1 MDTLSEPQLRALLLQ
16 FRQGDEPAFNQL
28 YSTYAKVLYRKI
40 NSIVKDDDVAEEL
53 LQDLFLKIWDKRRLI
68 NIDHSFVAFLYT
80 VAQNLVYDYL
90 RKVSRDKRL
99 QATLLINAV
108 DYYMQTEEA
117 LIGKETAAIIQQA
130 IDKLSESRKKVFI
143 LCKMEGKTYQQA
155 ADELGISIATVNSH
169 MVKSISFIKEYLH
182 KNPEI
187 GLLLIFGVIL
197 C

>member
-1 MDTLSEPQLRALLLQ
+1 MDTLSEPQLKALLLQ
-16 FRQGDEPAFNQL
+16 FRQGDEPAFNAL

-68 NIDHSFVAFLYT
+68 NIDQSFVAFLYT

-99 QATLLINAV
+99 QASLLINAV

-130 IDKLSESRKKVFI
+130 INKLSESRKKVFI
-143 LCKMEGKTYQQA
+143 LCKIEGKTYQQA

-169 MVKSISFIKEYLH
+169 MVKSISFIKEYLY

-197 C
+197 S